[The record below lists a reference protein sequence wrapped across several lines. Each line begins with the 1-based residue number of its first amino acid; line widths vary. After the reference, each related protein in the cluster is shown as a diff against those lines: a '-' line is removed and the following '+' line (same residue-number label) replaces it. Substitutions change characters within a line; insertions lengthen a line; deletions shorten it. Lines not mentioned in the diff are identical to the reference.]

1 MVTPMKSD
9 GAVDFEAAQR
19 LAKQL
24 VADGAD
30 GLVVNGTTGESPT
43 THMEEK
49 VELVQAVKEV
59 VDVPVISGASPV
71 SGEPYGK
78 IGRASCRERVS
89 SPV

>member
-1 MVTPMKSD
+1 MVTPMKAD
-9 GAVDFEAAQR
+9 GSVDFEAAQK

-49 VELVQAVKEV
+49 VELVQAVKDV
-59 VDVPVISGASPV
+59 VSVPVISGAGSNDTAHTV
-71 SGEPYGK
+71 RMVEQSQ
-78 IGRASCRERVS
+78 
-89 SPV
+89 